1 MSMFPASNPFE
12 DLRSH
17 DKNENKEKI
26 SKIKNEHFL
35 LLVRREVE
43 YAS

>member
-1 MSMFPASNPFE
+1 MFPASNVFD

-17 DKNENKEKI
+17 DKNENKEKALRA
-26 SKIKNEHFL
+26 KNEYFL
-35 LLVRREVE
+35 LLARREVE